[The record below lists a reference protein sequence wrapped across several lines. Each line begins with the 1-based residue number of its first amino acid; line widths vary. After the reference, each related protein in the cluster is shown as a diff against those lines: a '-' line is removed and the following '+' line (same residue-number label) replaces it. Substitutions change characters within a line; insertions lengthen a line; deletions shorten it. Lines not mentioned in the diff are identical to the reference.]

1 MSERD
6 KRGKRQDYVWFNLI
20 MIVWLGVLALVFA
33 ASYNI
38 NYMQF
43 IMAGVLV
50 INMIFAYNFGV
61 LRGLILA
68 LILVFAY
75 GSYMLYGVII
85 TGEIAE
91 LQVELVI
98 WLFVLPLGS
107 YLAGQMSQYISFL
120 FWQSDEYRVLQE
132 KITQDDLT
140 GFLNKRGFFETL
152 EREMERAKRFK
163 DPLSLV
169 VIKIANLPE
178 MRAVYG
184 EKGAN
189 SIIKAL
195 SEQIDSIIRT
205 IDIKGILEPDTIGI
219 ILPETD
225 INGARVVAEKLHNSV
240 ELIKVDLQKGRRMI
254 RFRISVGIAQYTE
267 VIPDAYALYGRAL
280 EDAGR
285 DVG

>member
-1 MSERD
+1 V
-6 KRGKRQDYVWFNLI
+6 G
-20 MIVWLGVLALVFA
+20 A
-33 ASYNI
+33 
-38 NYMQF
+38 
-43 IMAGVLV
+43 
-50 INMIFAYNFGV
+50 
-61 LRGLILA
+61 
-68 LILVFAY
+68 
-75 GSYMLYGVII
+75 
-85 TGEIAE
+85 
-91 LQVELVI
+91 
-98 WLFVLPLGS
+98 

-225 INGARVVAEKLHNSV
+225 INGATVVAEKLHNSV

-267 VIPDAYALYGRAL
+267 VIPDAYALYGKAL